1 MLGTRD
7 KNMNKGL
14 FIPPNPKM
22 VERHGNNLLQCNI
35 LKDMKE
41 ENTQSCGFHKE
52 EVANSATRNKQGEV
66 SQGKMIIL

>member
-1 MLGTRD
+1 
-7 KNMNKGL
+7 
-14 FIPPNPKM
+14 M

-52 EVANSATRNKQGEV
+52 EVANSATRNKQGRFHRENDNTL
-66 SQGKMIIL
+66 ILTLKY